1 MEPNNNSTPQPG
13 PAPQPEPTPQSETT
27 PEPITSTPPTPT
39 ISQPITPT
47 PNTPPQ
53 LPKSKRKKPI
63 PTIILACTTA
73 IFAGFAVFFG
83 YQYLSSDQANNS
95 QPNNTNETTQPITSS
110 ESTETEEIVYKNPI
124 IKASNPNEHYSV
136 GFTSA
141 IFRSN
146 GKEYTLDIGI
156 ENGKIATCTVFTDIQ
171 NVGDYGTTKRKDRD
185 CQISGLS
192 GEIYKIVEVGE
203 GHEASGDIAA
213 FIMEDGT
220 VQYLKLQEAFDN
232 MDFNI
237 KDKINIDGFVTD
249 IFNIGAGFYD
259 DNGEFLGSG
268 GSTVFILRDGT
279 YLKYDPSS
287 ML

>member
-95 QPNNTNETTQPITSS
+95 HPNNTNDFAAYHSDPQHTSS
-110 ESTETEEIVYKNPI
+110 TSQIQTQ
-124 IKASNPNEHYSV
+124 KAYPYHHPRLYHRYFCRFCS
-136 GFTSA
+136 
-141 IFRSN
+141 
-146 GKEYTLDIGI
+146 L
-156 ENGKIATCTVFTDIQ
+156 
-171 NVGDYGTTKRKDRD
+171 
-185 CQISGLS
+185 
-192 GEIYKIVEVGE
+192 
-203 GHEASGDIAA
+203 
-213 FIMEDGT
+213 
-220 VQYLKLQEAFDN
+220 
-232 MDFNI
+232 
-237 KDKINIDGFVTD
+237 
-249 IFNIGAGFYD
+249 
-259 DNGEFLGSG
+259 
-268 GSTVFILRDGT
+268 LR
-279 YLKYDPSS
+279 LPVSLLRPS
-287 ML
+287 